1 MPGGI
6 AGSVTT
12 ANVTGLLN
20 NTLGIGNFLGFTVHH
35 VTVTGVNDGYTVE
48 AKENYAGGAIGE
60 AVGGDVDT
68 VTLNQVKFVTAK
80 TESVVLLV
88 VQVQEIWQVETD

>member
-1 MPGGI
+1 M
-6 AGSVTT
+6 SQDF
-12 ANVTGLLN
+12 LN

-68 VTLNQVKFVTAK
+68 VTLNQVKSVTANIK
-80 TESVVLLV
+80 IDFHFGFREF
-88 VQVQEIWQVETD
+88 QK